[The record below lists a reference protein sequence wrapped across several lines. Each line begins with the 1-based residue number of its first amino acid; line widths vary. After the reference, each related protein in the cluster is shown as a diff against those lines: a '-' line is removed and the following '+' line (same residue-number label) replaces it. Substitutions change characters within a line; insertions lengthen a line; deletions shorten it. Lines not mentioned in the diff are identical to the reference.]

1 MMDHRWLTGEG
12 VGAEGEMAPV
22 EEFLVREVDERLRRV
37 YRVSRLGNK
46 EDPLDELIFI
56 ILSGVTREAI
66 YLATF
71 DALRARFTTWD
82 DAARAAPEEIEEA
95 IRSGGLAGKKSRS
108 IARLLAAVVAEV
120 GHADLSFLRELD
132 DAAIEIFLRRL
143 PGVGPKTA
151 RCVLS
156 YSLGRPAFAV
166 DAHVSRLMRR
176 LGWSDHHTL
185 TLRIQDQLQ
194 TIVPSDIRLSLHVN
208 FVVHG
213 RAVCTEL
220 KPRCAE
226 CVLTDLCPSAFK
238 KVDRRYRKPVRR
250 AEHDLTPHS
259 C

>member
-1 MMDHRWLTGEG
+1 VD
-12 VGAEGEMAPV
+12 VEGEKAPI
-22 EEFLVREVDERLRRV
+22 EEVVVREVDERLRRV
-37 YRVSRLGNK
+37 YGVSRLGNK

-71 DALRARFTTWD
+71 DAMRARYATWD
-82 DAARAAPEEIEEA
+82 DAARAAPEEIEEI
-95 IRSGGLAGKKSRS
+95 IRFGGLAGKKSRS

-120 GHADLSFLRELD
+120 GHADLSLLREMD
-132 DAAIEIFLRRL
+132 DAMAETFLRRL

-156 YSLGRPAFAV
+156 YSLGRSTFAV

-176 LGWSDHHTL
+176 LGWSEHRTL
-185 TLRIQDQLQ
+185 TPRTQDQLQ
-194 TIVPSDIRLSLHVN
+194 AIVPPNIRLSLHVN
-208 FVVHG
+208 FVTHG
-213 RAVCTEL
+213 RSVCIEL

-226 CVLTDLCPSAFK
+226 CVLTDLCPSAFQ
-238 KVDRRYRKPVRR
+238 KVGRRDRKPVRR
-250 AEHDLTPHS
+250 VEHDPTPRS